1 MILNF
6 IYNSL
11 ESDIDPFDIL
21 PPDNDIENLN
31 INYYDISYTKDKKK
45 GRAILNKYAAREL
58 PVFELTDD
66 NGNYLYF
73 SYTESRLYKLTKE
86 FIISKVKEYEHN
98 KE

>member
-21 PPDNDIENLN
+21 PPDN
-31 INYYDISYTKDKKK
+31 DISYTKDKKK

-66 NGNYLYF
+66 DGNYLYF
-73 SYTESRLYKLTKE
+73 SYAESRLYKLTKE

>member
-31 INYYDISYTKDKKK
+31 INYYDYDKDVEIIKDKPFEFNRKVRKERMEENTKK
-45 GRAILNKYAAREL
+45 DFTLVKNEHS
-58 PVFELTDD
+58 E
-66 NGNYLYF
+66 
-73 SYTESRLYKLTKE
+73 
-86 FIISKVKEYEHN
+86 IIIIENHN
-98 KE
+98 KR

>member
-1 MILNF
+1 MILNL

-11 ESDIDPFDIL
+11 DSDFDPIKL
-21 PPDNDIENLN
+21 NLIDNDIVPNLN
-31 INYYDISYTKDKKK
+31 INFYDISYTKDKKK

-58 PVFELTDD
+58 PAFELTDD

-73 SYTESRLYKLTKE
+73 SYAESRLYKLTKE

-98 KE
+98 